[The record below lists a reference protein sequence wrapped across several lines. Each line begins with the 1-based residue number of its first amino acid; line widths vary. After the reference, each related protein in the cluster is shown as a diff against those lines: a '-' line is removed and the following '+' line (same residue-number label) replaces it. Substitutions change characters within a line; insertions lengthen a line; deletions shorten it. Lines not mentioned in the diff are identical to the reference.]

1 MASVRDQPGLPGVG
15 SSWNPFSDFLFLK
28 DDITKYVAIEVRT
41 FDKDR
46 VNENLAPH
54 FEDEDQDSP
63 PEKTKEPLFSFTPVK
78 TEQPLPQKSNW
89 YLHGPVLFSNGGEIE
104 QQMLR
109 LLTNDSL
116 SEISQEIAQ
125 SKPGSAQQL
134 RIKLM
139 NHLKLIGSAFIDEE
153 DDDFESD
160 RITDENENE
169 NEDEDDE
176 NDGMDAGKHENE
188 DENDEAEAK
197 SLGAAGEDDDGSES
211 DQLQP
216 ESGEDSVSEAKSN
229 DEDQP
234 ESGEDSVSEAKSND
248 DDHGGVA
255 ESKSTAP
262 PVRGGGANAGNK
274 TQPSPTIETKAA
286 KAEKEAVDSEVKE
299 DIASRAVLRLSV
311 FGSPSV
317 AFFDQLP
324 GAMKFNSVY
333 FVVPL
338 LVPSLMYDIEFAAKY
353 KPRLSD
359 KENEDIAKML
369 KKNYYALKLFVR
381 FSDKWEPSD
390 KYLKQLESKLIING
404 YMSKGEKIDDA
415 MLAELA
421 VVFVNTT
428 EDDIKKG
435 LL

>member
-1 MASVRDQPGLPGVG
+1 
-15 SSWNPFSDFLFLK
+15 
-28 DDITKYVAIEVRT
+28 
-41 FDKDR
+41 
-46 VNENLAPH
+46 LAPH
-54 FEDEDQDSP
+54 FEDENEDGGQDSRS
-63 PEKTKEPLFSFTPVK
+63 EKTKEPLFSFTPVK
-78 TEQPLPQKSNW
+78 IERPLPQKSNW
-89 YLHGPVLFSNGGEIE
+89 YLHGPVLFSKGGEIQE

-160 RITDENENE
+160 RITDGSENEN
-169 NEDEDDE
+169 DDDE
-176 NDGMDAGKHENE
+176 NDGMDAGKNENE

-216 ESGEDSVSEAKSN
+216 ESGEDDDGSESDQLQSESGEDAGSEAKSN
-229 DEDQP
+229 DQDQ
-234 ESGEDSVSEAKSND
+234 
-248 DDHGGVA
+248 GGVA

-274 TQPSPTIETKAA
+274 MQQIQTIETKAA

-338 LVPSLMYDIEFAAKY
+338 LVPSLMYDIEFAAKS
-353 KPRLSD
+353 KTRLSD

-428 EDDIKKG
+428 EDDIKKE